1 MGEVPGAGKEGGML
15 LTRLHMITHHHPQGF
30 IVPKRLGD
38 VVSSSSYSRPLK
50 EEAGAE
56 REPVGGAPGSVPALP
71 VFQAYCRT
79 SILLSIVKFTQ
90 KVMNDVDRKARR

>member
-15 LTRLHMITHHHPQGF
+15 LTRLHMITHHRPQGF

-50 EEAGAE
+50 VEARAARG
-56 REPVGGAPGSVPALP
+56 PDGGAPVSVPDLP
-71 VFQAYCRT
+71 VFHAYRRPT
-79 SILLSIVKFTQ
+79 LLLRIVKITQ
-90 KVMNDVDRKARR
+90 KVMNYVDSKARR